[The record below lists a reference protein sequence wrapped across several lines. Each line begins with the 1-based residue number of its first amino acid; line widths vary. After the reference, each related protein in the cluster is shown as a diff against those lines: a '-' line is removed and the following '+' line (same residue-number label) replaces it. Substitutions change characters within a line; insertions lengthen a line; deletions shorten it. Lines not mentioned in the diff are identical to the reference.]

1 MRSLNDWL
9 VWRPAGDAATA
20 NPANFANETSATP
33 PSVAE
38 IAEIAVAAGY
48 RSYLWQITEGS
59 KTRNVMISG
68 CPSLA
73 EVRDWYP
80 QASIAPGEQSTA
92 QKSKLMWR
100 DESHLRNWLTESG
113 ETDPA
118 VINQLIAD
126 FRRWGRNGS

>member
-9 VWRPAGDAATA
+9 VWRPSSEVATA

-38 IAEIAVAAGY
+38 IAKIAVAAGY
-48 RSYLWQITEGS
+48 RSYVWQITEGG
-59 KTRNVMISG
+59 KTRNVMVSG

-80 QASIAPGEQSTA
+80 KASIAPGEQSAA

-100 DESHLRNWLTESG
+100 DESHLRDWLAGSG

-118 VINQLIAD
+118 VIDQLLTD
-126 FRRWGRNGS
+126 FRRWVRNGP